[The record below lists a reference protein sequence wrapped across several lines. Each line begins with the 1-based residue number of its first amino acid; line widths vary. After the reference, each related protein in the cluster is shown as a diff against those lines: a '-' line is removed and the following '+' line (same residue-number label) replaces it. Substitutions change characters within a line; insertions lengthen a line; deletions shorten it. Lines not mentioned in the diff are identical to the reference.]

1 MNTLES
7 LKLNEVDI
15 EDVEVDIPG
24 CSFSIDY
31 NNINK
36 NDSYNMILKIIA
48 EKVEVVE
55 YDKKYNVAT
64 LDLSGFVFN
73 NFNVLDEIFNIP
85 CHDPNEEYLNIIVA
99 MINGY
104 EGKPYYDAILE
115 AYNEDKLIDSNYE
128 EREERGEE
136 Q

>member
-1 MNTLES
+1 M
-7 LKLNEVDI
+7 
-15 EDVEVDIPG
+15 
-24 CSFSIDY
+24 
-31 NNINK
+31 
-36 NDSYNMILKIIA
+36 
-48 EKVEVVE
+48 
-55 YDKKYNVAT
+55 
-64 LDLSGFVFN
+64 FN

-128 EREERGEE
+128 EREERGAE